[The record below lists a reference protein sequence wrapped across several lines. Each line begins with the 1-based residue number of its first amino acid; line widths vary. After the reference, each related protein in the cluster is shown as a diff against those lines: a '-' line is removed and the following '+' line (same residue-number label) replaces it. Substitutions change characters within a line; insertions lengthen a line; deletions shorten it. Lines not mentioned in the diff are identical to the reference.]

1 MECFIKIDCSLMYLL
16 HQLRHLFVAQETLG
30 LNKLNPKIFR
40 IITKERIRSNQGLA
54 LRVQSHKPNYMAV
67 IDLSTAY
74 RRMMTSMRCRLAARY
89 SRQPTSR
96 KRIPA
101 LIFSH
106 QRRIFCQKATGL
118 TGKNCIRQSRDVPE
132 KEKLTLIQPCMRKEW
147 DRRGNKVKKCS
158 LQLRL
163 RMCSH
168 QVEQPHQHKM
178 ENKSKENPNN
188 LEIEHQLTIYKMN

>member
-1 MECFIKIDCSLMYLL
+1 MYLL
-16 HQLRHLFVAQETLG
+16 HQLRLLFVVWETLD
-30 LNKLNPKIFR
+30 LNKMNLKIFR

-67 IDLSTAY
+67 IDLLTAY
-74 RRMMTSMRCRLAARY
+74 RRLMAPMRGQPARY

-132 KEKLTLIQPCMRKEW
+132 KEKLTLI
-147 DRRGNKVKKCS
+147 
-158 LQLRL
+158 
-163 RMCSH
+163 
-168 QVEQPHQHKM
+168 
-178 ENKSKENPNN
+178 
-188 LEIEHQLTIYKMN
+188 